1 MTYFIPS
8 CSMTCRSRC
17 YAPIRCT
24 RGCGEIPRDGQSRNR
39 EHPHEG
45 LLRPLDTRAPLPV
58 RSEVHIS
65 LFEFSFL
72 VFRSI
77 IKSAQGGKVVSRANQ
92 RVFHRE
98 VLRTP
103 SHSNS
108 IDEVR
113 CYRLETVRFFKVPDN
128 SIVRF
133 EAFQSASFDNA
144 TAATSLRRCP

>member
-1 MTYFIPS
+1 MVSLGIGNTRMKDYFDLWILA
-8 CSMTCRSRC
+8 RHSRC
-17 YAPIRCT
+17 GQKFIYLYLNFLFWIFGASSSRR
-24 RGCGEIPRDGQSRNR
+24 RGGE
-39 EHPHEG
+39 
-45 LLRPLDTRAPLPV
+45 
-58 RSEVHIS
+58 
-65 LFEFSFL
+65 
-72 VFRSI
+72 
-77 IKSAQGGKVVSRANQ
+77 VVSRANQ